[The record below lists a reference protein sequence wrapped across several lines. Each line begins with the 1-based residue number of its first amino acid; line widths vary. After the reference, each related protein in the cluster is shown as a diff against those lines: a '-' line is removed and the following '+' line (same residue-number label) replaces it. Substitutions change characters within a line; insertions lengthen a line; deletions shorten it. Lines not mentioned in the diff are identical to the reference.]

1 MSKYYLLQS
10 FIRSSSRCSYG
21 SFFKMYFYSKLKA
34 SPLPSNAEFVRADV
48 FSNKKRSDLSLGI
61 KRKASCWWSEEEW
74 QSLMDDFVSTVER
87 EDPSTQAQLTVNF
100 LVKIDDKYYLA
111 DEKLCLISDGFELL
125 EPLFTGKSDDDVYS
139 KKEDLIKSFYGKKFY
154 WDSSLKGTLSLGNIE
169 VL

>member
-1 MSKYYLLQS
+1 
-10 FIRSSSRCSYG
+10 
-21 SFFKMYFYSKLKA
+21 MYFYSKLKA

-48 FSNKKRSDLSLGI
+48 FSNKKRSDISLGI